1 MTKRA
6 TDVDASDVTL
16 ATDTENTGAASPSL
30 SSLFGDQMQTFA
42 SYVPGLGLA
51 ISVAIVSQLI
61 ADNSILPAMLM
72 ALVIGLALNRLNS
85 VPTLRPGI
93 AFGAKPVLRIG
104 VSLLGVRISFDMVV
118 ELGLPMVLLLAISI
132 AATILFGVALA
143 RITKAKTRF
152 AVLSAGAVA
161 ICGASAAIAI
171 ASVLPREKTS
181 EDRLVFTIVGV
192 TVLSTVAMVL
202 YPLITSAVGLDDRTA
217 GIFMGAAIHDVA
229 QVVGAGFSVSD
240 EAGELATLVKLL
252 RVSMLAPTVL
262 VIALLGRHYA
272 RNEVDTV
279 GRRPPLL
286 PVFVV
291 VFIILAAINSF
302 FDVPQHLTDLV
313 ADISGWLLLIAIA
326 AVGIKT
332 SLSDV
337 TQVGAGAVAAITAQ
351 TVFIAVFVAL
361 GMIAVASWSL

>member
-1 MTKRA
+1 MTDSSTK
-6 TDVDASDVTL
+6 TQ
-16 ATDTENTGAASPSL
+16 TETPAKPLIESKAPKGL
-30 SSLFGDQMQTFA
+30 SARVHTFG
-42 SYVPGLGLA
+42 SYIPGLVLA
-51 ISVAIVSQLI
+51 VAVAAVSQLI

-72 ALVIGLALNRLNS
+72 ALVIGLALNRLNA
-85 VPTLRPGI
+85 VPTLKPGI

-104 VSLLGVRISFDMVV
+104 VALLGARISFDMVV
-118 ELGLPMVLLLAISI
+118 ELGLPMVLLLAASI

-143 RITKAKTRF
+143 RLTNAKTRF

-171 ASVLPREKTS
+171 ASVLPKDEKS

-202 YPLITSAVGLDDRTA
+202 YPLITGFIGLDDRTV

-229 QVVGAGFSVSD
+229 QVVGAGFSVSE
-240 EAGELATLVKLL
+240 EAGETATLVKLL

-262 VIALLGRHYA
+262 CIALIARHYA
-272 RNEVDTV
+272 REEVSTE
-279 GRRPPLL
+279 GKRPPLL
-286 PVFVV
+286 PTFVL
-291 VFIILAAINSF
+291 VFILLAAINTF
-302 FDVPQHLTDLV
+302 FDIPQPLTSLIATV
-313 ADISGWLLLIAIA
+313 SGWLLLIAIA

-337 TQVGAGAVAAITAQ
+337 TQVGGGAVAAITAQ
-351 TVFIAVFVAL
+351 TIFIALFVAA
-361 GMIAVASWSL
+361 GMILLASL